1 MSSGVPDALRAFL
14 SLSWRWPLRTW
25 LTYVALTIVP
35 ALTPW
40 QSTPS
45 SPGVADQGYLLMTLA
60 AWLVVMVPAFV
71 VIGLAWAAAVC
82 LALRVSR
89 GGRRASAVTSGV
101 VCVAVVVVGS
111 LVLSDPR
118 PVDLAAYAAAG
129 VVLGAAA
136 GWLTWRDTARIGPV
150 GDWVDRL
157 TAARSRREPAPD
169 ARG

>member
-1 MSSGVPDALRAFL
+1 VPDALRAFL
-14 SLSWRWPLRTW
+14 SLSWRWSLRTW

-89 GGRRASAVTSGV
+89 GGRRATAVTSGV
-101 VCVAVVVVGS
+101 ACVAVVVVGS

-118 PVDLAAYAAAG
+118 PVDLAGYATAG

-136 GWLTWRDTARIGPV
+136 AWLTWRDTARIGPV
-150 GDWVDRL
+150 SGWVGRL
-157 TAARSRREPAPD
+157 AAARSGRDVTAD
-169 ARG
+169 AQR

>member
-1 MSSGVPDALRAFL
+1 MSSGMPDALRAFL

-35 ALTPW
+35 ALATW
-40 QSTPS
+40 RSTPS
-45 SPGVADQGYLLMTLA
+45 GPGVADQGYLLMTLA

-89 GGRRASAVTSGV
+89 GGRRASAVASGV
-101 VCVAVVVVGS
+101 VCVTVVVVGS

-118 PVDLAAYAAAG
+118 PVDLAGYGAAG
-129 VVLGAAA
+129 VVLGAVAA
-136 GWLTWRDTARIGPV
+136 WLTWRDTARIGPV
-150 GDWVDRL
+150 SGWIDRL
-157 TAARSRREPAPD
+157 TAARSRREPAPG